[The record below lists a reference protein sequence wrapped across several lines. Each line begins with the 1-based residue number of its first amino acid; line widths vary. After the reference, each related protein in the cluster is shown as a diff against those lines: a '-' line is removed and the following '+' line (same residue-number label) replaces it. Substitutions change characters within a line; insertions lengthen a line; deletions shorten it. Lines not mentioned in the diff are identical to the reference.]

1 MVFRFLFFVAIFLS
15 AVAHADPPRPTHFNE
30 FANAMVAWEK
40 LINRARKPYPAD
52 LSDEDYRTNYAI
64 RNEEA
69 VHVAHLLNP
78 LLTSAEETY
87 SVGLYVLSGEGLE
100 SGLVR
105 QLLRKA
111 LRHLSEHHSHEYVLF
126 YLTGMGGI
134 LKEWGL
140 LDARMQVIPRE
151 LKFPLTEEAAAS
163 TLTCIEKIL
172 EKRRE

>member
-1 MVFRFLFFVAIFLS
+1 MLRFLCVVAIFLS
-15 AVAHADPPRPTHFNE
+15 AAVHAAPPRPTHFTE

-40 LINRARKPYPAD
+40 LVNRAGKPYPPD
-52 LSDEDYRTNYAI
+52 LSDEEYRLNHAI

-87 SVGLYVLSGEGLE
+87 AVGLYVLSGEGLE

-111 LRHLSEHHSHEYVLF
+111 LRHLSEHPSHDYILF
-126 YLTGMGGI
+126 DMTGMGGI
-134 LKEWGL
+134 LREWGL
-140 LDARMQVIPRE
+140 LDERMQILPRE
-151 LKFPLTEEAAAS
+151 LKFPLTVEAAAG

>member
-1 MVFRFLFFVAIFLS
+1 MLRIVCIFSLFI
-15 AVAHADPPRPTHFNE
+15 AVVSHAGPARPTHFE
-30 FANAMVAWEK
+30 QFANAMVAWEE
-40 LINRARKPYPAD
+40 LINRARKPQPAN
-52 LSDEDYRTNYAI
+52 LTDEEYRASFAI

-87 SVGLYVLSGEGLE
+87 ATGHYVLTGVGLE

-111 LRHLSEHHSHEYVLF
+111 LRHLGENRGHEFILF

-140 LDARMQVIPRE
+140 IDAQMQIIAKD
-151 LKFPLTEEAAAS
+151 LKYPLSDEDAAS

>member
-1 MVFRFLFFVAIFLS
+1 VLRFLCVVAIFLS
-15 AVAHADPPRPTHFNE
+15 AAVHADPPRPTHFTQ

-52 LSDEDYRTNYAI
+52 LPDEEYRLNFAI
-64 RNEEA
+64 GNEEA

-78 LLTSAEETY
+78 LLISAEETY
-87 SVGLYVLSGEGLE
+87 AVGLYVLSGEGIE

-111 LRHLSEHHSHEYVLF
+111 LHHLSDHPNNEYVLF

-134 LKEWGL
+134 LREWGL
-140 LDARMQVIPRE
+140 LDEQMHVVPRE
-151 LKFPLTEEAAAS
+151 LKFPLSTETAAS
-163 TLTCIEKIL
+163 TLTCVEKIL
-172 EKRRE
+172 ERRRE

>member
-1 MVFRFLFFVAIFLS
+1 MVLRFLLVVAIFLS
-15 AVAHADPPRPTHFNE
+15 AAAHADPHRPTHFNE
-30 FANAMVAWEK
+30 FANAMVAWER

-52 LSDEDYRTNYAI
+52 LSDEDYRANYAI

-78 LLTSAEETY
+78 LVTSAEETY
-87 SVGLYVLSGEGLE
+87 AVGLYVLAGEGIE

-111 LRHLSEHHSHEYVLF
+111 FRHLSEQPNQDYVLF

-140 LDARMQVIPRE
+140 LDARMQVIPRD
-151 LKFPLTEEAAAS
+151 LKFPLTGEQAAS